1 MIFHEAARRTTKRSD
16 TASKRHGDTAHHS
29 SPHPSFV
36 NLRVTSWIRKAI
48 YGWILLLLSCAVVA
62 QQPFFDRTHS
72 SQIFGEARNY
82 RIFLPPD
89 YASSK
94 QTYPVI
100 YYCHGH
106 SDRYTLER
114 YDEGK
119 DTVPKI
125 AAFVAAHPV
134 IVVAVDGYVA
144 RDYTG
149 FYGGAPWDVMATGGE
164 YDFGAYFREL
174 VAHIDGTYRTL
185 TSRRARA
192 ISGLSMGGFM
202 SLYLSARYPD
212 LLGSASSFNPG
223 PEFYVGEK
231 GRRVLWRPKDHV
243 GNHTRTM
250 VRLIRASGDY
260 ISQYHEETREAYA
273 RADEVAFEYR
283 RDEYHRHWATS
294 IAETFAFHLR
304 AFADSTLD
312 NVPETWSHD
321 NAYADFEVWNYRVQT
336 EGAEAGLTCLE
347 DVMQNGLRVTTR
359 QWAPDGPP
367 VTTRRVTITT
377 APLYQASAPYL
388 LLDYNFA
395 TGATTKKELRA
406 DQTGRLTIH
415 TDGSGHQFS
424 FVGPGT
430 GGQPPVLLPLTA
442 KDKLRLAP
450 EQELSLP
457 VRIYNPRGVAMEAVR
472 VTLTS
477 EYPTVQIVTGETVM
491 PKLESGTATNIADR
505 LRVRFTAGAGYFAPT
520 RLLLT
525 LTYDGWHT
533 VTKNIDVLVTP
544 ELIETAREVMILDGR
559 TVTLNVFRQKGNQG
573 GGSSIPRTLTEGKG
587 NGNGILEPGEEATI
601 WVRIKQGLDPFD
613 KNNWYRAKVY
623 SDARWITEVGDLQEQ
638 KQLEWTSAKERTSVV
653 RLETSTL
660 AGTRL
665 PLLLD
670 NESWSYTWTPDVR
683 YGTERLYQAFQLHR
697 RHLHRYEIVVPGKP
711 QASKP
716 QHR

>member
-1 MIFHEAARRTTKRSD
+1 MIGRTMFFLAVLLAPCHVAAQR
-16 TASKRHGDTAHHS
+16 
-29 SPHPSFV
+29 
-36 NLRVTSWIRKAI
+36 
-48 YGWILLLLSCAVVA
+48 
-62 QQPFFDRTHS
+62 PFFDRTHP
-72 SQIFGEARNY
+72 SQVFGEPRNY

-89 YASSK
+89 YASGK
-94 QTYPVI
+94 QAYPVI
-100 YYCHGH
+100 YYLHGH

-114 YDEGK
+114 YDDGK

-149 FYGGAPWDVMATGGE
+149 FYGGAPWDVMATGGK

-174 VAHIDGTYRTL
+174 VTHIDATYRTL

-212 LLGSASSFNPG
+212 LIGSASAFNPG

-231 GRRVLWRPKDHV
+231 GRRVLWRPKDHA
-243 GNHTRTM
+243 GNHTRTR

-273 RADEVAFEYR
+273 RADDVAFEYR

-294 IAETFAFHLR
+294 IGETFEFHLR
-304 AFADSTLD
+304 AFATSTLD
-312 NVPETWSHD
+312 NTPETWSHD
-321 NAYADFEVWNYRVQT
+321 NAYADFELWNYRVQT
-336 EGAEAGLTCLE
+336 EGAEPGFTCLE
-347 DVMQNGLRVTTR
+347 DVRQNGLRVTTR
-359 QWAPDGPP
+359 RWAPDGPS
-367 VTTRRVTITT
+367 VIERRVTITT
-377 APLYQASAPYL
+377 APLYQASAPYS
-388 LLDYNFA
+388 LLDYNLS
-395 TGATTKKELRA
+395 TGTMTKKELRA
-406 DQTGRLTIH
+406 DQTGRLTIQ
-415 TDGSGHQFS
+415 TDGAGHQFS
-424 FVGPGT
+424 FVGTGT
-430 GGQPPVLLPLTA
+430 GGQPPVLLPLTT

-450 EQELSLP
+450 EKELLLP

-472 VTLTS
+472 VKLES
-477 EYPTVQIVTGETVM
+477 EYPTVHIVAGETTI
-491 PKLESGTATNIADR
+491 PKIESGAATNITDR

-525 LTYDGWHT
+525 LTYDGWHS
-533 VTKNIDVLVTP
+533 VTKNIDVLVIP

-559 TVTLNVFRQKGNQG
+559 TATLNVFRQKGNQG
-573 GGSSIPRTLTEGKG
+573 GGGSVTRTVTEGRG

-601 WVRIKQGLDPFD
+601 WVRLRQGLDPFD

-623 SDARWITEVGDLQEQ
+623 TDARWIVEVGDLQEQ
-638 KQLEWTSAKERTSVV
+638 KQLEWTSAKERTSVI
-653 RLETSTL
+653 RLAADTPS
-660 AGTRL
+660 GTRIS
-665 PLLLD
+665 LLLD

-697 RHLHRYEIVVPGKP
+697 RHLHRYELAAPGRP
-711 QASKP
+711 
-716 QHR
+716 